1 MALNQ
6 QQQGVLKGM
15 MLALMLSILTLSL
28 AAFVIPPVI
37 GAALTWPHRLAVLHV
52 GYLLILIPYAVGI
65 IRLAKHRFFSVEDI
79 DAAVGHS
86 QSVKA
91 LALQSMLQNTL
102 EQTVLAVITY
112 FVWVL
117 LLPISN
123 LRILYVAALL
133 FFIGRFLFFLF
144 YERGAVAR
152 SFGFALTFYPTML
165 LLLACLVA
173 VVC

>member
-15 MLALMLSILTLSL
+15 MLALLVSILALSL
-28 AAFVIPPVI
+28 AAFIIPPAI
-37 GAALTWPHRLAVLHV
+37 GAALAWQRRLAVLQEA
-52 GYLLILIPYAVGI
+52 YLLILIPYAVGI
-65 IRLAKHRFFSVEDI
+65 IRLAKHRFFCIEDI

-102 EQTVLAVITY
+102 EQTVLAVLIY

-123 LRILYVAALL
+123 LGILYMAALL
-133 FFIGRFLFFLF
+133 FFIGRVLFFLF

-165 LLLACLVA
+165 LLLACLVVA
-173 VVC
+173 VC